1 MEIINKCFF
10 VFDVTFSYL
19 DYILQNQ
26 NTKSMI
32 QKFLYLEW
40 KAFTRSASFA
50 TNLALKILMGFVAAY
65 FILIFLAIGVGGF
78 YILKKMN
85 LDPIATVNKFIIYY
99 VFMDLIIRS
108 MLQKIPVLNIRPM
121 LIFPIK
127 KSTIVHFSLGKTVL
141 SFFSLVHGFFL
152 VPFCVVLIIEGYDIV
167 SILLWFSAMFSLLYI
182 NNFINIIL
190 SNKDNLFVVFLVL
203 ATTLAG
209 LQYYGYFIITDF
221 TAPFFDAIFN
231 TYWAF
236 LVPVFALIVLYYFT
250 FLYFK
255 RNLYLDAGLA
265 SKHDIAK
272 TEELSWLNQFGTI
285 GTFLK
290 NDIKLIK
297 RNKRSK
303 TTVGLS
309 IMFLFYGLLFFTN
322 SIEVYNNPVMHIF
335 AGIFISGGFL
345 ITFGQFVP
353 SWDSAYYQL
362 MMTQNIPYKGYLS
375 SKWWLMVIAT
385 IVTTTIASFYLYFG
399 WQIYLTIIVGAI
411 YNIGVNSH
419 LVLLGGAYTKTPIDL
434 SSGKGAFGDKKA
446 FNVKTIL
453 ISIPQLGLPVLLYW
467 LGSTFFSPNVGLA
480 LVAALGIMGFALK
493 NKAFSLIEK
502 VYKSEKYAT
511 IAAYKQK
518 G

>member
-1 MEIINKCFF
+1 
-10 VFDVTFSYL
+10 
-19 DYILQNQ
+19 
-26 NTKSMI
+26 MI

-40 KAFTRSASFA
+40 KAFFRSASFA
-50 TNLALKILMGFVAAY
+50 TNLALKILIGFLAAY
-65 FILIFLAIGVGGF
+65 FIIVFLALGIGVF
-78 YILKKMN
+78 YFLKKMN
-85 LDPIATVNKFIIYY
+85 MDPITTVNKFMIYY
-99 VFMDLIIRS
+99 VVMDLLVRIL
-108 MLQKIPVLNIRPM
+108 LQKIPVMNIRPM

-127 KSTIVHFSLGKTVL
+127 KATIVHFSIGKTIL
-141 SFFSLVHGFFL
+141 SFFNLVHVFFL
-152 VPFCVVLIIEGYDIV
+152 LPFSIVLMIEGYDV
-167 SILLWFSAMFSLLYI
+167 VHVLLWFTGIYSLLYI

-190 SNKDNLFVVFLVL
+190 SNKDNLFGIFLVI
-203 ATTLAG
+203 TTVLAG
-209 LQYYGYFIITDF
+209 LQYYGLFNITDY
-221 TAPFFDAIFN
+221 TAPLFDAIFN
-231 TYWAF
+231 NYWAF
-236 LVPVFALIVLYYFT
+236 AIPVIALIVLYYFT
-250 FLYFK
+250 FIYFK
-255 RNLYLDAGLA
+255 NNLYLDAGLTN
-265 SKHDIAK
+265 KHDVAK
-272 TEELSWLNQFGTI
+272 TENLTWLNQFGTI

-309 IMFLFYGLLFFTN
+309 VMFLFYGLLFFSTT
-322 SIEVYNNPVMHIF
+322 SFYGPVMHIF
-335 AGIFISGGFL
+335 GAIFVSGGFL

-362 MMTQNIPYKGYLS
+362 MMTQNIPYKEYLS

-385 IVTTTIASFYLYFG
+385 ILTTIVASFYLYFG
-399 WQIYLTIIVGAI
+399 WETYLVIIVGAV

-446 FNVKTIL
+446 FNIKTML
-453 ISIPQLGLPVLLYW
+453 ISVPQLGLPVLLYW
-467 LGSTFFSPNVGLA
+467 LGLKYANPNVALA
-480 LVAALGIMGFALK
+480 LVASAGVIGFALK
-493 NKAFSLIEK
+493 NKAFSLIER

>member
-1 MEIINKCFF
+1 
-10 VFDVTFSYL
+10 
-19 DYILQNQ
+19 
-26 NTKSMI
+26 MI

-40 KAFTRSASFA
+40 KAFFRSASFA
-50 TNLALKILMGFVAAY
+50 TNLALKILMGFVAVY
-65 FILIFLAIGVGGF
+65 FLLIFLAVGVGAF

-85 LDPIATVNKFIIYY
+85 LDPIVTVNQFMIYY
-99 VFMDLIIRS
+99 VLMDLIIRLL
-108 MLQKIPVLNIRPM
+108 LQKIPVMNIRPM

-141 SFFSLVHGFFL
+141 SFFNLVHAFFL
-152 VPFCVVLIIEGYDIV
+152 IPFCVVLIIEGYDV
-167 SILLWFSAMFSLLYI
+167 LSVVLWYTAIFSLLYL
-182 NNFINIIL
+182 NNFLNILL
-190 SNKDNLFVVFLVL
+190 SNKDNLFAIFLAIAAIL
-203 ATTLAG
+203 GG
-209 LQYYGYFIITDF
+209 LHYYGLFNITEI
-221 TAPFFDAIFN
+221 TAPFFNAIFN

-236 LVPVFALIVLYYFT
+236 AIPVLALIALYYVT
-250 FLYFK
+250 FQYFK
-255 RNLYLDAGLA
+255 KNLYLDAGL
-265 SKHDIAK
+265 SNKHDVAK
-272 TEELSWLNQFGTI
+272 TEDLTWLNQFGTI

-309 IMFLFYGLLFFTN
+309 VMFLFYGFLFFTN
-322 SIEVYNNPVMHIF
+322 AIAVYNNPTMHIF
-335 AGIFISGGFL
+335 AGIFVSGGFL

-399 WQIYLTIIVGAI
+399 VNVYLTIVVGAI

-446 FNVKTIL
+446 FNVKTML

-467 LGSTFFSPNVGLA
+467 LGSKFGNPNIGLA
-480 LVAALGIMGFALK
+480 LVAGTGIIGFAFK
-493 NKAFSLIEK
+493 EKAFSVIEK
-502 VYKSEKYAT
+502 IYKSEKYAT

>member
-1 MEIINKCFF
+1 
-10 VFDVTFSYL
+10 
-19 DYILQNQ
+19 
-26 NTKSMI
+26 MI

-40 KAFTRSASFA
+40 KAFFRSASFA
-50 TNLALKILMGFVAAY
+50 TNLALKILMGFVAVY
-65 FILIFLAIGVGGF
+65 FILIFLALGIGVF

-85 LDPIATVNKFIIYY
+85 LDPIVTVNKFMIYY
-99 VFMDLIIRS
+99 VLMDLIVRF
-108 MLQKIPVLNIRPM
+108 MLQKIPVMNIRPM
-121 LIFPIK
+121 LVFPIK
-127 KSTIVHFSLGKTVL
+127 KSTIVHFSLGKTIL
-141 SFFSLVHGFFL
+141 SFFNLVHGFFL
-152 VPFCVVLIIEGYDIV
+152 IPFSVVLIIEGSDV
-167 SILLWFSAMFSLLYI
+167 LSVLLWFTAVYSLLYI

-190 SNKDNLFVVFLVL
+190 SNKDNLFGIFLAIA
-203 ATTLAG
+203 ATLGG
-209 LQYYGYFIITDF
+209 LHYYGYFNITDYS
-221 TAPFFDAIFN
+221 APFFNAIFN

-236 LVPVFALIVLYYFT
+236 AIPVVALIVLYYAT
-250 FLYFK
+250 FQYFK
-255 RNLYLDAGLA
+255 KNLYLDAGLS

-272 TEELSWLNQFGTI
+272 TEDLTWLNQFGTI

-309 IMFLFYGLLFFTN
+309 VMFLFYGLLFFTN
-322 SIEVYNNPVMHIF
+322 SIEAYNNPIMHIF
-335 AGIFISGGFL
+335 AGIFVSGGFL

-353 SWDSAYYQL
+353 SWDSSYYQL

-399 WQIYLTIIVGAI
+399 VHVYLTIVVGAI

-446 FNVKTIL
+446 FNIKTML

-467 LGSTFFSPNVGLA
+467 IGSKYGNPTIGLV
-480 LVAALGIMGFALK
+480 LVAAVGVLGFAFK
-493 NKAFSLIEK
+493 DKAFSLIEK
-502 VYKSEKYAT
+502 IYKSEKYAT